1 MRAKKDIPKKYPD
14 MSGADHIEEVFSN
27 SCTQQKETTN
37 FASSKNGSCSR
48 EKESVVD
55 KKM

>member
-48 EKESVVD
+48 EEESVVD